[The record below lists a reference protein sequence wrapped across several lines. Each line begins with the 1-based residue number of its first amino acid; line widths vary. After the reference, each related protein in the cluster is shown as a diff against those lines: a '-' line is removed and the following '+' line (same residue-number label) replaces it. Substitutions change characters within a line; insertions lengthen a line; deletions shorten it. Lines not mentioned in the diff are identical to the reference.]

1 MQLTKCDENLY
12 GRHLF
17 NTMARRTLRDELGQS
32 MRVSSSVTTLSKNK
46 IGMTKSA
53 TDARLQGGFFNAKNS
68 KISFGGK
75 RWDNFLKSKK
85 LADFLKGM
93 NDVAWMESI
102 FYFLLA
108 VTIKPLAV
116 MATPGAKKED
126 KEYSATKSF
135 VAGFV
140 DFGLST
146 ISILPITYA
155 VKKFGEKLNNPK
167 YVKQVTDKVKYLQN
181 KDNLDVFKKTVGYIP
196 KFLMIPVRSALT
208 IALIAPTMKYLFPN
222 HKKTKKTKNISQN
235 NNVDMQKNVKSF
247 QKKLK
252 NINNAYLEN
261 TTKNFITENSVSE
274 LKHKKVSFKN
284 IQEPN
289 LNEQ

>member
-1 MQLTKCDENLY
+1 MQLTMCDENLY
-12 GRHLF
+12 GRHRF

-32 MRVSSSVTTLSKNK
+32 MRVSSSSVTLSKNK

-53 TDARLQGGFFNAKNS
+53 TDAKLQGGFFNAKNS

-75 RWDNFLKSKK
+75 RWDNFLKSEK
-85 LADFLKGM
+85 LANFLKGM
-93 NDVAWMESI
+93 NDVSWMESI
-102 FYFLLA
+102 FVFLLA

-135 VAGFV
+135 VSGFV

-146 ISILPITYA
+146 LTILPITYA
-155 VKKFGEKLNNPK
+155 VKKFGDKLNNPQ
-167 YVKQVTDKVKYLQN
+167 YAKQVTDKVKYLQN
-181 KDNLDVFKKTVGYIP
+181 SDNFDAFKKVVSYIP

-222 HKKTKKTKNISQN
+222 HKKTKKNTDIPQN
-235 NNVDMQKNVKSF
+235 NNIDVQKNVKSL
-247 QKKLK
+247 QKNIK

-261 TTKNFITENSVSE
+261 TTKNFICENSISD

-289 LNEQ
+289 LNE